1 MRPILPAILAA
12 ALALPAVAADFS
24 DPDWPCVQRKVV
36 NLSWGM
42 MWTGLPIDESL
53 GDWRDDPE
61 IRALAETIA
70 VRRTPIEEAEARIA
84 AFAEGLGE
92 DRERRLA
99 LLFKAAFELI
109 DRERAQIVN
118 GIGRYARKQAGL
130 AERIDEARI
139 EFAAL
144 TEAERAAEGE
154 DLDRLDR
161 IEELEDQI
169 AWDTRIFD
177 ERQRSLTYVCESPVL
192 LEQRAFALA
201 RAIMAHL
208 P

>member
-12 ALALPAVAADFS
+12 LLALPAIAADFS

-42 MWTGLPIDESL
+42 MWTGQPIDDSL
-53 GDWRDDPE
+53 GNWREDPE
-61 IRALAETIA
+61 IRTLAETIA
-70 VRRTPIEEAEARIA
+70 VRRTPMDEVEARIA
-84 AFAEGLGE
+84 AFADGLGE

-99 LLFKAAFELI
+99 LLFKGAFELI
-109 DRERAQIVN
+109 DRERAQIVG
-118 GIGRYARKQAGL
+118 GIGRYARKQTAL

-139 EFAAL
+139 EFAEL
-144 TEAERAAEGE
+144 SDAERAAEGE
-154 DLDRLDR
+154 NLDRLDR

-192 LEQRAFALA
+192 LEQRAFAIA

>member
-84 AFAEGLGE
+84 AFADGLGE